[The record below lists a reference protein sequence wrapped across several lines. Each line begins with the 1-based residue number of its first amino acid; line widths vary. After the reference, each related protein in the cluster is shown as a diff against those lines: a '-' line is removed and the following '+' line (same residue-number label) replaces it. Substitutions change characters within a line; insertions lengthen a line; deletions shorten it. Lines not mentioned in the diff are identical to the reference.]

1 MIINMLLKSHGALDS
16 FHSASFP
23 ILAGGI
29 LIIVKLNDREM
40 TSEIS
45 STLIPNRGYS
55 KSVHGNILNNANSIS
70 RCEVYATN

>member
-40 TSEIS
+40 TPKIPS
-45 STLIPNRGYS
+45 LVPNRGYS
-55 KSVHGNILNNANSIS
+55 KSVHGNILNSVNSIS